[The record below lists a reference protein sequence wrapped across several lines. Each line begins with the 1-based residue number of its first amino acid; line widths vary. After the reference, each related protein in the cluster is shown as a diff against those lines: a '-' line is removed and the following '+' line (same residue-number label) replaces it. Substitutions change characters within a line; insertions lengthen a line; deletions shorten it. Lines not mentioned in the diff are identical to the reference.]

1 MLEETNGKIHRMS
14 LEAIAGAQSLASE
27 SELTVAALAIGRN
40 ADKLAEQASQFDLN
54 EILKVDNDQLSNY
67 SSDGYSETLNQVI
80 LAESPKYIFFG
91 HTYQVRDYVPKLSA
105 KLMKPFFAD
114 NVAVNLNDG
123 SVSCSKQTFNAKL
136 FSDVES
142 SGDGPYLISLQSA
155 AYSSDSLK
163 TGECSIREV
172 TVNID
177 SSLIKTTSEEPFKE
191 TSDDLD
197 LTAADLIVSVG
208 RGIGK
213 EENIPLARELAEA
226 IGAELSSDSSKTE
239 SIINVIEKNN
249 INDIESLIDSITES
263 IDLGTEFIM
272 PGTSSSSA
280 AIDISRTVARR
291 LERIVVSIN
300 KSEPVNKNILIY
312 LNRISDLL
320 FVLGRLEDKGKDIK
334 KIRGIRKKK

>member
-27 SELTVAALAIGRN
+27 SELTVAALAIGRS

-177 SSLIKTTSEEPFKE
+177 SSLIKTSSEEPFKE

-226 IGAELSSDSSKTE
+226 IGAELSSSRPVVDSGWLPSVHQVGSSGRNCQPDVLMATILSLRRGAMK
-239 SIINVIEKNN
+239 IILLQWLQLVHGPKVC
-249 INDIESLIDSITES
+249 SLPFRFLCQPTLSN
-263 IDLGTEFIM
+263 
-272 PGTSSSSA
+272 PQ
-280 AIDISRTVARR
+280 R
-291 LERIVVSIN
+291 LNLSHR
-300 KSEPVNKNILIY
+300 
-312 LNRISDLL
+312 
-320 FVLGRLEDKGKDIK
+320 
-334 KIRGIRKKK
+334 